1 MTNSVADKRDSILKV
16 TGYWILFLVLLIP
29 VTSQSGATFSADVHE
44 FTYGIFGTAIALLVT
59 WIFIKSEKKSFVE
72 YNLVWKTNTILKFL
86 RGLAIGIASYTLITL
101 ILIVFAELKIQ
112 KNPETINPWI
122 WFSYLAI
129 LPASIMEEIAFRSY
143 PFLKLNKSF
152 GLRLT
157 QLVVLIAFAL
167 EHVVLGW
174 NFLGAFL
181 GPGIWAVIFG
191 IAAISSKGIALPT
204 GIHVGLNL
212 VQSIIGGSRGVE
224 SFWVSSQDESPSNN
238 AVNLIT
244 RILLLLTGILLTE
257 FHIRK
262 SKKENENKEL
272 GFVNR

>member
-1 MTNSVADKRDSILKV
+1 MINPMADKRDSILKV

-29 VTSQSGATFSADVHE
+29 VTSQSGATFSDDVHK
-44 FTYGIFGTAIALLVT
+44 FTYGIFGTTIALLVT
-59 WIFIKSEKKSFVE
+59 WIFIKAEKKSFAE
-72 YNLVWKTNTILKFL
+72 YNLVWKKNTALKFF

-112 KNPETINPWI
+112 KNPEAISPWI

-129 LPASIMEEIAFRSY
+129 LPASLMEEIAFRSY
-143 PFLKLNKSF
+143 PFLKLNKAF

-157 QLVVLIAFAL
+157 QVVVLIAFAL

-191 IAAISSKGIALPT
+191 IAAIRSKGIALPT

-212 VQSIIGGSRGVE
+212 IQSIIGGSRGVE
-224 SFWVSSQDESPSNN
+224 SFWLSSQDESSSNN

-244 RILLLLTGILLTE
+244 RILVLLTGVLLTE
-257 FHIRK
+257 FHLRK
-262 SKKENENKEL
+262 LKEENGNK
-272 GFVNR
+272 GVGVS